1 MGSIYKRKGRDGKPL
16 RNYSIIWR
24 DATGKRRTESSGTSD
39 KRAAAQILA
48 EKEREVRLILSGA
61 VDPLQER
68 YREEAAK
75 SAREHLNDYLAICKD
90 KEASSGLREKTR
102 HLNWMLE
109 ELGIAKLS
117 DFQPDKVDL
126 LLSALSERGKSAR
139 TVNLKLECARSFLG
153 WCVRMGRLQSNPLRV
168 VQKRNETVDRRYVRR
183 ALTDEEVT
191 SLLERAREQSNGAPL
206 RPLWYLFPL
215 LAGLRMGDMKRLRW
229 RDLDFDARVLTI
241 RGGKARR
248 RVDRLPLHA
257 ELVAELLRVRPLTAL
272 PMAPVFPH
280 PVSNATRR
288 KDFEAAGIELL
299 NARGEVAD
307 LHGLR
312 VTYGTRLALAGVTP
326 AVHQTLMRHSTFE
339 LSVKYYVRLGID
351 VLEERGIDLLPGT
364 QGQAKPGAA
373 RDGA

>member
-1 MGSIYKRKGRDGKPL
+1 MGSIYKRKGRNGKTL

-24 DATGKRRTESSGTSD
+24 DHLGKRRTESSGTSD

-68 YREEAAK
+68 YREQAAK
-75 SAREHLNDYLAICKD
+75 SARQHLADYLAICKD
-90 KEASSGLREKTR
+90 KEAQSGLREKAR
-102 HLNWMLE
+102 HLNWMLD
-109 ELGIAKLS
+109 ELGIVKLS
-117 DFQPDKVDL
+117 DFQPDRVDL
-126 LLSALSERGKSAR
+126 LLSSLSEQGKSAR

-168 VQKRNETVDRRYVRR
+168 VQKRNELIDRRYVRR
-183 ALTDEEVT
+183 ALTDEEVVA
-191 SLLERAREQSNGAPL
+191 LIDRARDQSAHAPL

-215 LAGLRMGDMKRLRW
+215 LAGLRSGDMKRLRW
-229 RDLDFDARVLTI
+229 RDLDLDARILTI

-248 RVDRLPLHA
+248 RVDRLPLHS
-257 ELVAELLRVRPLTAL
+257 ELVAELLRVRPITAL

-280 PVSNATRR
+280 AVSNATRR
-288 KDFEAAGIELL
+288 KDFKSAGIELV
-299 NARGEVAD
+299 NDRGEVAD

-326 AVHQTLMRHSTFE
+326 AVHQSLMRHSTFE

-351 VLEERGIDLLPGT
+351 VLEERGIDLLPGAR
-364 QGQAKPGAA
+364 GPAKPGAA
-373 RDGA
+373 SGGA